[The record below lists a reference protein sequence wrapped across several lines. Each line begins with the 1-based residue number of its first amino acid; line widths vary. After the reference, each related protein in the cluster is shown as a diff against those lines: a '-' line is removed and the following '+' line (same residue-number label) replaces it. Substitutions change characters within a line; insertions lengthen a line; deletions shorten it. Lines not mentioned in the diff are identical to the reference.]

1 MENPSL
7 SPSVRWVLLSLP
19 NELLEQILL
28 SPSLCVPD
36 LCRVRRV
43 CWHLRNVVDRL
54 WTEVAM
60 SRLAPW
66 QAEGGDVT
74 VSLLF
79 HLRLSFESQN
89 FVVGYPMHVKTM
101 R

>member
-1 MENPSL
+1 MENPSP

-28 SPSLCVPD
+28 SPSLGVPD
-36 LCRVRRV
+36 LCRVRGV
-43 CWHLRNVVDRL
+43 CWHLRNIVDRL
-54 WTEVAM
+54 WTKVAM

-66 QAEGGDVT
+66 QSEGGDVT

-89 FVVGYPMHVKTM
+89 FVLV
-101 R
+101 